1 MTPQLHWKST
11 QALGALCVL
20 GALQS
25 IYVTEGAATKMTEAD
40 VRRYLDETDI
50 LAYDLA
56 LQKTYELSQSH
67 DTAYRM
73 NPEFKHYDYLIDL
86 LHAKAATVKNGIKHA
101 TLRATATDYE
111 QVRPKPHM
119 TLYGN
124 YDTLYE
130 LQSKWEQDAAAW
142 RREQAHRLAAQE
154 ARMPRYGYGF
164 K

>member
-1 MTPQLHWKST
+1 
-11 QALGALCVL
+11 
-20 GALQS
+20 
-25 IYVTEGAATKMTEAD
+25 MTEAD
-40 VRRYLDETDI
+40 VRRYLNETDNVN
-50 LAYDLA
+50 YDLA
-56 LQKTYELSQSH
+56 LQKTYDLSQSH
-67 DTAYRM
+67 DPTFRK
-73 NPEFKHYDYLIDL
+73 NPEFKHYDNLIDL

-111 QVRPKPHM
+111 QVRPRPTM
-119 TLYGN
+119 RLYGN